1 MTHPMEEKKNSVLK
15 VWKENVGIC
24 DNGDK
29 EHIPSI
35 RSVHKFFYNLCTL
48 KINTVYLYIINQ

>member
-1 MTHPMEEKKNSVLK
+1 MEEKKNSVLK